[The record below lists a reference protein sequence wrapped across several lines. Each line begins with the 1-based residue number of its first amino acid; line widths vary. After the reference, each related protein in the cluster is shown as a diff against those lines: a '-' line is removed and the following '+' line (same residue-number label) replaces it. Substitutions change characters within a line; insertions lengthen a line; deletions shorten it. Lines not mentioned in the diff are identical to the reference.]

1 MAQNS
6 LMPCANLWI
15 LKHAAICQAILGLRP
30 RARSRAWIT
39 DTALLA
45 MHDYI
50 LPLFIFRITVVFAW
64 TVSIIPHIILI
75 IIIVMINVTAIAV
88 IVQVVACS
96 PVIRNALHKGSCG
109 CRCLSTCMQTR
120 GGGRAFVPWSVITPG
135 TKRMPRFQTFANVSA
150 KAITLFRAFTVLQS
164 TWIQQWRRHWQWHT
178 HILVQ
183 FFVVYSTLSLCCW
196 CKRL

>member
-15 LKHAAICQAILGLRP
+15 LKHAAICQAILDLRP
-30 RARSRAWIT
+30 RTRSRAWIT

-75 IIIVMINVTAIAV
+75 IIIVMINVIAIAV

-96 PVIRNALHKGSCG
+96 PVKRKALHKGSCG
-109 CRCLSTCMQTR
+109 CRSDVWARACKPE
-120 GGGRAFVPWSVITPG
+120 GGGGGFCSMICNNSRDQKNAP
-135 TKRMPRFQTFANVSA
+135 VSD
-150 KAITLFRAFTVLQS
+150 
-164 TWIQQWRRHWQWHT
+164 
-178 HILVQ
+178 
-183 FFVVYSTLSLCCW
+183 LC
-196 CKRL
+196 